1 MSFVALDRM
10 LTRMVTHGRLTIID
24 ASGKEHDYGAAGA
37 EPAARVRIVDA
48 GFPRKVL
55 LRPNLAVGEAY
66 MNGGVII
73 EEGSLRDLLDILL
86 MSRERVYSPTLMT
99 QALGWLKR
107 VYRTKDVINR
117 IGKAEKNVQHHYDI
131 GNSLYRL
138 FLDSDMQYSCGYWKD
153 GVGTLEEAQL
163 EKKKH
168 IAKKLL
174 LKPGMEVLDIGSGW
188 GGMALHLAREH
199 DVRVTGV
206 TLSKEQHA
214 TSVQRAKDE
223 GLADRV
229 TFKLLDYRLETGIY
243 DRIVSVGMFE
253 HVGAPQFGEYFDHV
267 MRLLKD
273 DGVALIH
280 TIGKNN
286 GPGPIGPWV
295 RRYIFPGAYVPA
307 LSELA
312 PVFEKRRLWMTDL
325 EVWRIHYAKTLAA
338 WYDRFQAHRAE
349 VAAMFDERFC
359 RMWEFYLIV
368 CEAGFRFQNMCNF
381 QIQLTKKL
389 DVVPLTRDY
398 MYAEPPAA
406 AEKRRAPSRRPRAVA
421 AE

>member
-1 MSFVALDRM
+1 
-10 LTRMVTHGRLTIID
+10 MVSHGRLTIDD
-24 ASGKEHDYGAAGA
+24 ASGKEHHYGAAGA
-37 EPAARVRIVDA
+37 QPAVRVRIVDA
-48 GFPRKVL
+48 HFPRKVL
-55 LRPNLAVGEAY
+55 TKPNLAVGEAY
-66 MNGGVII
+66 MNGGVIL
-73 EEGSLRDLLDILL
+73 EEGSLRDLLDVLL
-86 MSRERVYSPTLMT
+86 MSRDRTQSATLLN
-99 QALGWLKR
+99 QALAWMKR
-107 VYRTKDVINR
+107 IYRTKDVINPVKR
-117 IGKAEKNVQHHYDI
+117 AEKNVQHHYDI
-131 GNSLYRL
+131 GDSLYRL
-138 FLDSDMQYSCGYWKD
+138 FLDEDMQYSCAYWKD
-153 GVGTLEEAQL
+153 GVTTLEEAQF

-199 DVRVTGV
+199 GVRVTGV
-206 TLSKEQHA
+206 TLSKEQFQ
-214 TSVQRAKDE
+214 TSTQRAKDQ
-223 GLADRV
+223 GLSDRV

-253 HVGAPQFGEYFDHV
+253 HVGKPQFGEYFDHV

-280 TIGKNN
+280 TIAKNS
-286 GPGPIGPWV
+286 GPAPIGPWI
-295 RRYIFPGAYVPA
+295 RKYIFPGAYVPA

-312 PVFEKRRLWMTDL
+312 PVLEKRRLWLTDL
-325 EVWRIHYAKTLAA
+325 EVWRLHYAKTLAA

-381 QIQLTKKL
+381 QLQIAKRL

-398 MYAEPPAA
+398 MNAEPVAAA
-406 AEKRRAPSRRPRAVA
+406 AEKKRAPSRRPRAVA